1 MSTLFHPHAQRV
13 AVVSA
18 VRRSAV
24 GTRAPWLLLSVPLAL
39 LAIAGSIAGLVVD
52 SVTVKETDN
61 WAAQVTGQDVA
72 NLVVFPAMLAA
83 AWLAWRGSLRAFL
96 VWSGLVAA
104 SAYTYAI
111 YAFDVHW
118 GRLFLLDV
126 AVLGLSLWSLVG
138 GLTALDANQVKRRFD
153 TASPTRAAGILLLV
167 VGAGF
172 MLLWLSIELPAAVS
186 GTPPDE
192 LADNGLVTNPVH
204 VLDLALFLPA
214 AIVAGVLLL
223 RRQALGYALAP
234 LVLTAMV
241 AISIG
246 IASLTIVAAE
256 RGLDWSAPVAVLGVV
271 LAVVEAVVLARFL
284 RALREERSLS

>member
-13 AVVSA
+13 AGVYA
-18 VRRSAV
+18 VRRSAA

-52 SVTVKETDN
+52 SVTVKEADN
-61 WAAQVTGQDVA
+61 WAAQVTGQDIA
-72 NLVVFPAMLAA
+72 NLVIFPAMLAA

-153 TASPTRAAGILLLV
+153 PASSTRAAGILLLV

-223 RRQALGYALAP
+223 RGQALGYCLAP
-234 LVLTAMV
+234 LVLTAMI

-246 IASLTIVAAE
+246 IATLTIVAAE
-256 RGLDWSAPVAVLGVV
+256 RGLDWSAPVAVLGIV
-271 LAVVEAVVLARFL
+271 LAVAEAVALARFL